1 MPQWFASKNE
11 KTILLYGFLAVKTLI
26 IIITALLLYIRS
38 IDIERVKNIE
48 DTMEKILV
56 KIDSSNRELA
66 SKGEYEREKIKE
78 RLRYVETKMASLG
91 K

>member
-26 IIITALLLYIRS
+26 VIITTLLLYIRS
-38 IDIERVKNIE
+38 IDIEKVDRIE
-48 DTMEKILV
+48 DNIEKILV
-56 KIDSSNRELA
+56 KIDADTEKISSSA
-66 SKGEYEREKIKE
+66 SVEREKIKE
-78 RLRYVETKMASLG
+78 RLRYVETKLASID